1 MYLCFDLGGTN
12 IKAGIIDEVGNIH
25 IKKNIPTKVEGNLEG
40 VLQQFKEIA
49 EMLIQETNIN
59 SEQIRGIGLGV
70 PGFVEM
76 EEGFITEAVNLGWH
90 DVPISKKLAEYVHYP
105 SFVINDANAAALGE
119 MWRGAGQNH
128 KDLLCITLGTG
139 IGGGVIVNGRIHNG
153 TGGYAG
159 EIGHIHV
166 KQDGRQCNCG
176 KIGCLETEASANALA
191 YYGEKAAADGESALL
206 ASIREKTGSV
216 TSKDV
221 VDAARQG
228 DAASL
233 RILDTAAYYLGRTLA
248 NIYMVIAPKRIV
260 IGGGLAAAGD
270 ILFDLINKWFNAYSF
285 EHLKGQHIIFPAELG
300 NDAGMIGLAKLVD
313 AGLQTS

>member
-1 MYLCFDLGGTN
+1 VYLCFDLGGTN

-49 EMLIQETNIN
+49 EGLMDEIDVNPEK
-59 SEQIRGIGLGV
+59 IRGIGLGI

-90 DVPISKKLAEYVHYP
+90 DVPITKKMAEYIHYP
-105 SFVINDANAAALGE
+105 SFVINDANGAALGE
-119 MWRGAGQNH
+119 MWRGAGQNY

-139 IGGGVIVNGRIHNG
+139 IGGGVIINGRIHNG

-166 KQDGRQCNCG
+166 KNDGRQCNCG
-176 KIGCLETEASANALA
+176 KTGCLETEASANAIA
-191 YYGEKAAADGESALL
+191 YYGEKAALGGESALL
-206 ASIREKTGSV
+206 TAIKEKAGSV

-228 DAASL
+228 DAAAL
-233 RILDTAAYYLGRTLA
+233 RILNNAAYYLGRTLA

-270 ILFDLINKWFNAYSF
+270 ILFDLIKKWFNEFSF
-285 EHLKGQHIIFPAELG
+285 EDLRGEDIIFPAELG
-300 NDAGMIGLAKLVD
+300 NDAGIIGLAKLAD